1 MGGLFAKKE
10 GGAPTSD
17 APSSVKSALKPTISL
32 AVLEEKTS
40 QFVEG
45 KINADAFLKVLKAA
59 FGPKLDTVFPEIV
72 SNLPAAKAKAL
83 AAAKK

>member
-1 MGGLFAKKE
+1 M
-10 GGAPTSD
+10 
-17 APSSVKSALKPTISL
+17 
-32 AVLEEKTS
+32 LEEKTS

-45 KINADAFLKVLKAA
+45 KISADAFLKVLKGA

-83 AAAKK
+83 SAAKK

>member
-1 MGGLFAKKE
+1 MFAKKE
-10 GGAPTSD
+10 GGKPAPE

-45 KINADAFLKVLKAA
+45 KISADAFLKVLKGA

-83 AAAKK
+83 SAAKK